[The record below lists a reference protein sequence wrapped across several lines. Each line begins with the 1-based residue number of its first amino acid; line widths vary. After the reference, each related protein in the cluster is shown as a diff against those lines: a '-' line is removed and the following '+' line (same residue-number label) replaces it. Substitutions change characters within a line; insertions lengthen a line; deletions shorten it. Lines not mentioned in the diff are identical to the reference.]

1 MRAARFESAGLIS
14 KVASATDGR
23 SQQPHLTPHGR
34 AVYEPLG
41 QFSEMLSR
49 FDEAQ
54 QLRLLGAMQTI
65 AELLDQQSGMKYAH
79 SFVLRAHHPDDDDT
93 LDCMVADNRTVKML
107 AQLSLAECE
116 SARVQVDD
124 GHILL
129 FDQAGH
135 LIDVCCEDSAV
146 HVLTLG

>member
-1 MRAARFESAGLIS
+1 MTQTAGLLL
-14 KVASATDGR
+14 VR
-23 SQQPHLTPHGR
+23 S
-34 AVYEPLG
+34 Y
-41 QFSEMLSR
+41 
-49 FDEAQ
+49 
-54 QLRLLGAMQTI
+54 
-65 AELLDQQSGMKYAH
+65 
-79 SFVLRAHHPDDDDT
+79 PDDGDT
-93 LDCMVADNRTVKML
+93 LDCMVADNRTGKML
-107 AQLSLAECE
+107 AQLSLAECG